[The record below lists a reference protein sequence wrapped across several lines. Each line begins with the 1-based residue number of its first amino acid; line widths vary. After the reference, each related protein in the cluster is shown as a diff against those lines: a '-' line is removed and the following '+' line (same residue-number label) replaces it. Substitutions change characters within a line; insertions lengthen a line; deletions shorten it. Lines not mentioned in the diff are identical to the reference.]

1 MIKMVCDKEQLTG
14 CEASIVFSQQEII
27 DLGLSVIP
35 CRMLVRSKVEAPF
48 QHYSPQQNSLK

>member
-1 MIKMVCDKEQLTG
+1 MVCDKEQLTG